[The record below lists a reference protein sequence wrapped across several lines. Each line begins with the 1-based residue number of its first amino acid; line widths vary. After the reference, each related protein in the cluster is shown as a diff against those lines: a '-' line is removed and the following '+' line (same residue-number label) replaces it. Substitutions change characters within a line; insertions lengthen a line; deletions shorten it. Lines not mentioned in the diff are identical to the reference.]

1 MKTLINVLLALL
13 ALTGIVFVLG
23 AGENPMIALAG
34 IAMLAPVAVKLEYDE
49 LKKIK
54 KNDDNLN

>member
-13 ALTGIVFVLG
+13 ALTGIIFIIG

-34 IAMLAPVAVKLEYDE
+34 VAMLAPAAIKLEYNE
-49 LKKIK
+49 IK
-54 KNDDNLN
+54 KNDDNLY